1 MTHGGIVSLANFVG
15 IYYNVNRARQTLNG
29 RRLPSDFG
37 GCLFPSGKEG
47 MHMVTYEALFMLL
60 SLLVAVIAI
69 VINMMNFIIN
79 ITKKK

>member
-1 MTHGGIVSLANFVG
+1 
-15 IYYNVNRARQTLNG
+15 
-29 RRLPSDFG
+29 
-37 GCLFPSGKEG
+37 
-47 MHMVTYEALFMLL
+47 MVTYEALFMLL